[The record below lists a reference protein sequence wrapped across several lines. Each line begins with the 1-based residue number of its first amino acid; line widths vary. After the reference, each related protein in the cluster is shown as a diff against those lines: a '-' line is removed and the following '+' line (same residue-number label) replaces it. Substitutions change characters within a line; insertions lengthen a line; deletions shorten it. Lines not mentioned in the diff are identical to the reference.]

1 MGAVA
6 LAVAALAAVSPGAPA
21 APAKSKPRVTVMTRN
36 LFLGADLLP
45 LATAPAGV
53 PFQQAVAKAL
63 ASVQATDPAAR
74 MKLIAGEIAA
84 AKPDLVGLQEVSQ
97 WSTRPLGSTGTPRVV
112 VDYLGVMMAE
122 LKRLHAPYRVVAK
135 RLSLHLKAPSSAG
148 VEVDFTDGNAI
159 LARSG
164 VTVSNAR
171 SGDFKHELQIP
182 TQGIGLVNVN
192 RSWNALDAAIGAAH
206 IHFVNAHLEAYSTG
220 IRLQQAQDLVAG
232 PLRSSLETILVGD
245 LNSNANLPLKAD
257 RPPYLAIRA
266 AGFAE
271 ERTAE
276 NNCCFADSLSGG
288 KWDHIVDHI
297 MAKPQVKLVRSFIT
311 GRETTAGRHPSDHGG
326 VVSTLQL

>member
-1 MGAVA
+1 MRLWTGRIGAVA
-6 LAVAALAAVSPGAPA
+6 LAVAALAAVSAGAPA
-21 APAKSKPRVTVMTRN
+21 APAKSKPQVTVMTRN

-159 LARSG
+159 VARGG
-164 VTVSNAR
+164 VAVSNAR
-171 SGDFKHELQIP
+171 SGDFRHELQIP
-182 TQGIGLVNVN
+182 TQGIGPVNVN
-192 RSWNALDAAIGAAH
+192 RSWNALDAAIGAH
-206 IHFVNAHLEAYSTG
+206 TFTSSTPTWRRT
-220 IRLQQAQDLVAG
+220 RLASACG
-232 PLRSSLETILVGD
+232 KRRISSPARCAPTWRRSSSVT
-245 LNSNANLPLKAD
+245 
-257 RPPYLAIRA
+257 
-266 AGFAE
+266 
-271 ERTAE
+271 
-276 NNCCFADSLSGG
+276 
-288 KWDHIVDHI
+288 
-297 MAKPQVKLVRSFIT
+297 
-311 GRETTAGRHPSDHGG
+311 
-326 VVSTLQL
+326 